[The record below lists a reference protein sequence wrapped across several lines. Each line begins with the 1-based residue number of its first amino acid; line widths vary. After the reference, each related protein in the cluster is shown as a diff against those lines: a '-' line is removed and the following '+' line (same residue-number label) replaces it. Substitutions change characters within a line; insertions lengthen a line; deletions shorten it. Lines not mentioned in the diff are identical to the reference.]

1 MERGFC
7 GEMTFTAGKTS
18 RVVIKSNRFL
28 TGMWTCL
35 TQASV
40 SPGEGP
46 AVPQMWASPSR
57 AQPACMVLMGEGHKC
72 LAALSQVQAPA
83 APAPPPLLPG
93 HAAHYT
99 APLIPHVQDSQ
110 ACPKQGGNTDKYGEE
125 QPSHCRNW
133 LRWYLRIAPSEPH
146 WCLPWLGNTV
156 SS

>member
-83 APAPPPLLPG
+83 APAPAAPASWACCPL
-93 HAAHYT
+93 HCT
-99 APLIPHVQDSQ
+99 S
-110 ACPKQGGNTDKYGEE
+110 NTTRSG
-125 QPSHCRNW
+125 QPSLPKARREHCS
-133 LRWYLRIAPSEPH
+133 RIQNPVSREQKQEKFS
-146 WCLPWLGNTV
+146 LPP
-156 SS
+156 